1 MSQNK
6 ETYVG
11 LKLNGRIYSPQELCI
26 LSDSKC
32 KNIEIPKWEKSI
44 FHFINE
50 WLDGTD
56 YLHIKTSGST
66 GKPKKIQIEKVRMI
80 ASAKA
85 TNTFFGLDKS
95 KKALLCLSSDFIAGK
110 MMLVRA
116 FVGGFDIHY
125 TEPKS
130 DALLKINGDFDFAAV
145 VPVQLESVL
154 KSEHIQSL
162 SQIKKMII
170 GGATVRQD
178 LIQSLEQVETEV
190 WATYGMTETITHIAL
205 QGLNGKHKTN
215 YFQGLPNVDFQ
226 LDERSCLRINA
237 PAVSLNTIQ
246 TNDRV
251 ELLNT
256 QQFRFLGRVDF
267 VINSGG
273 IKLSPEIL
281 EQKLELH
288 LQVDF
293 TFSSKKDDILGER
306 LVLVVE
312 AEKTESLQ
320 KEIHSIAK
328 KVLDRFEQPKEI
340 VFIENFPKTANNK
353 LDRIQLKKMIT

>member
-6 ETYVG
+6 EAYTS
-11 LKLNGRIYSPQELCI
+11 LKLNGQIYSPQELRI
-26 LSDSKC
+26 LCDSKC
-32 KNIEIPKWEKSI
+32 TDIEIPKWEKSI

-50 WLDGTD
+50 WLDGAD
-56 YLHIKTSGST
+56 HLHIKTSGST
-66 GKPKKIQIEKVRMI
+66 GKPKKIQIEKDRMI

-95 KKALLCLSSDFIAGK
+95 KRALLCLSSDFIAGK

-116 FVGGFDIHY
+116 FVGGFDLHY

-130 DALLKINGDFDFAAV
+130 DALLKMNGDFDFAAV
-145 VPVQLESVL
+145 VPLQLEAVL
-154 KSEHIQSL
+154 KSEQIQNL
-162 SQIKKMII
+162 SRIKKMIV

-178 LIQSLEQVETEV
+178 LIQSLEQVETKV

-205 QGLNGKHKTN
+205 QGLNGNYKTH
-215 YFQGLPNVDFQ
+215 YFQGLPNVSFQ
-226 LDERSCLRINA
+226 LDERSCLRIDA
-237 PAVSLNTIQ
+237 PTVSLDTIQ

-256 QQFRFLGRVDF
+256 HQFRFLGRVDF

-288 LQVDF
+288 LHVNF

-312 AEKTESLQ
+312 AKKTESLH

-340 VFIENFPKTANNK
+340 VFIQELPKTRNGK
-353 LDRIQLKKMIT
+353 LDRIQLKNLIV